1 MWFLSYSIISATD
14 NHASNIE
21 YQKSL
26 NLDYYSS
33 PFYWNSDWLITRKC
47 LVFACA
53 YHLLYA
59 CFFLETICPVKFS
72 DFSLT
77 YASNMCTCIHICM
90 YIAYMYT
97 YIAYMYTCMYVYV
110 GYMYTCMYVCIYSIH
125 VLLYVY
131 TLCIPN
137 NSVNETQQ
145 FSIYELSLTIIS
157 CAYIL

>member
-1 MWFLSYSIISATD
+1 
-14 NHASNIE
+14 
-21 YQKSL
+21 
-26 NLDYYSS
+26 
-33 PFYWNSDWLITRKC
+33 
-47 LVFACA
+47 
-53 YHLLYA
+53 
-59 CFFLETICPVKFS
+59 
-72 DFSLT
+72 
-77 YASNMCTCIHICM
+77 
-90 YIAYMYT
+90 MYT